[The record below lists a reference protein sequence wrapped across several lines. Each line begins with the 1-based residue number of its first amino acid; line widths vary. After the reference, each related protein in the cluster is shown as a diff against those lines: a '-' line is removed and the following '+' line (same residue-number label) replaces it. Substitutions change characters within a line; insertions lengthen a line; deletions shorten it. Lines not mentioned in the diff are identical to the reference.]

1 MTAAAEEDAGPAG
14 RAIQCLEVWGGND
27 PVETAISVPG
37 IDAWVYAAPISG
49 AELGGDIY
57 YVTMCGGGRIARF
70 AVADVAGHGQ
80 LAADL
85 GTSLR
90 ALMRKHINM
99 LNQTKFARALNREF
113 LKSSGSLGFAT
124 ALLATYFSPED
135 RLIICNIGHPEP
147 LWYKE
152 ATGQWDLLRE
162 EQPGSPGAILNVPL
176 GVVEPTVYSQ
186 FSVTLEPGDLVL
198 IHTDWLTEARDEKGS
213 RLGVE
218 GVLALLGKC
227 DASRPSDLIRSILD
241 AVEARAEGRSA
252 EDDRTLILLHHNGSR
267 PPPLSLGEKAR
278 MMMRMLGLL
287 RN

>member
-1 MTAAAEEDAGPAG
+1 MTASPEPNATPPA

-37 IDAWVYAAPISG
+37 IDAWVYSAPASDE
-49 AELGGDIY
+49 ELGGDIY
-57 YVTMCGGGRIARF
+57 YVTMCEGSRIARF
-70 AVADVAGHGQ
+70 AVADVAGHGH
-80 LAADL
+80 LAAEL

-90 ALMRKHINM
+90 GLMRKHINK
-99 LNQTKFARALNREF
+99 LNQTKFAQALNREF
-113 LKSSGSLGFAT
+113 NNISGSLGFAT

-147 LWYKE
+147 IWYRA
-152 ATGQWDLLRE
+152 ATGEWQLLRDDK
-162 EQPGSPGAILNVPL
+162 PDRRGPMVNVPL
-176 GVVEPTVYSQ
+176 GVVQPTVYTQ

-198 IHTDWLTEARDEKGS
+198 VHTDWLTEAQDDTGI

-218 GVLALLGKC
+218 GLLALLRERDVGRPGK
-227 DASRPSDLIRSILD
+227 LIRSILD
-241 AVEARAEGRSA
+241 AVQARGEGRDA

-267 PPPLSLGEKAR
+267 PPPLSLGERAK

-287 RN
+287 RE